1 VIFPRG
7 PPAHEGAGKVSH
19 PKFVDSARESTG
31 LWTVIS
37 HQSLFMTGRSFKV
50 RRRKRKLRLLV
61 VVEKVIELSTNRPPR
76 AVASWT
82 ARLSLESPAHV
93 AQYAARVSEAEEF
106 STLGACAQCELLG
119 IASHC
124 IDFPECTHQNRSFG
138 CIVELA
144 GCDSGGTSRH
154 TLRSH

>member
-1 VIFPRG
+1 MVRHPVHRAQFRKTETYKGTCGSCPG
-7 PPAHEGAGKVSH
+7 SPAHEGAGKVSH

-37 HQSLFMTGRSFKV
+37 HQSPCMTGRSSS
-50 RRRKRKLRLLV
+50 RKLRLLV
-61 VVEKVIELSTNRPPR
+61 VLEKVIQLSTNRPPR

-82 ARLSLESPAHV
+82 ACLSLESPAYV

-106 STLGACAQCELLG
+106 STLGACAQCELLR

-124 IDFPECTHQNRSFG
+124 IETFRSVL
-138 CIVELA
+138 IRIARLVV
-144 GCDSGGTSRH
+144 
-154 TLRSH
+154 